1 MNIIKKKVFQSTWAD
16 LKAAAEA
23 GTLGGIVQSGD
34 LIPVTLKSGEEI
46 VLKVAHDENGNL
58 FFVLVDCMEDEHTMN
73 NERTNKGGWDACGM
87 RKYLNKTVLALLPDD
102 LQAVIAPTTI
112 VQIVD
117 GERVE
122 SVDKLFL
129 LSKTQ
134 VFGKGDWSDV
144 EPEDTQIDCFRCEK
158 DRVKE
163 SAAQGDHCVWWL
175 RSPVASSSSNF
186 YLVNSNGY
194 SGSTNLGAS
203 SSYGVAFGFRIS

>member
-1 MNIIKKKVFQSTWAD
+1 MNIIKKTIKQSSWAE
-16 LKAAAEA
+16 LNVAAEA
-23 GTLGGIVQSGD
+23 GTLDTRIQSGD
-34 LIPVTLKSGEEI
+34 IIPFNLKTGED
-46 VLKVAHDENGNL
+46 VAVRAARDGNGNL
-58 FFVLVDCMEDEHTMN
+58 FFVLEDCMEDEHVMN
-73 NERTNKGGWDACGM
+73 NERTNKGGWKACAM
-87 RKYLNKTVLALLPDD
+87 REYLNKTVFALLPDD

-112 VQIVD
+112 VQIVN

-144 EPEDTQIDCFRCEK
+144 EPEDTQLDCFRREK

-163 SAAQGDHCVWWL
+163 CAVHGTWWWWL

-186 YLVNSNGY
+186 YLVNYTGGSNNSNY
-194 SGSTNLGAS
+194 YAANN
-203 SSYGVAFGFRIS
+203 SYGVAFGFRI